1 MNIRE
6 EVHRLVDTLKEDS
19 SWDDLMYEIYIR
31 QMVETGIK
39 DLDEG
44 RVHDSDAIRE
54 KFNFK
59 PSTI

>member
-6 EVHRLVDTLKEDS
+6 EAHRLVDALKEDS
-19 SWDDLMYEIYIR
+19 TWDDLMYEIYIR

-44 RVHDSDAIRE
+44 QVHDSDAIRAQ
-54 KFNFK
+54 FNLNF
-59 PSTI
+59 

>member
-6 EVHRLVDTLKEDS
+6 EAHRLVDTLQENS
-19 SWDDLMYEIYIR
+19 TWDDLMYEIYIR

-44 RVHDSDAIRE
+44 RVHDSDAIRA
-54 KFNFK
+54 KFK
-59 PSTI
+59 LPKR